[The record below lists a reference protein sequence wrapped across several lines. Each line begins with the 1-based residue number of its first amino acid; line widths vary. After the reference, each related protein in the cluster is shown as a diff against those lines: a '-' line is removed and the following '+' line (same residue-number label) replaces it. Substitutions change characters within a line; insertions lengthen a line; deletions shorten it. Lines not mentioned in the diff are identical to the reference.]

1 MLLPENKKQ
10 PLEIG
15 EIIMRRMITEKDVE
29 KLDNIK
35 PSEIEK
41 LGAMQDPKTATAGQ
55 ILTAD
60 GKGKATYKTA
70 SSDGTK
76 LWNYTQTFS
85 NTIKQDASI
94 GAYIRV
100 LSKYGKYAISPY
112 FFQSAVK
119 SGDTTIPYSELVLMS
134 RRESPD
140 VWVYVLIPEATMT
153 KYNLTVGSA
162 ISGNLGWYYYSE
174 Q

>member
-1 MLLPENKKQ
+1 
-10 PLEIG
+10 
-15 EIIMRRMITEKDVE
+15 MRRMITEKDVE
-29 KLDNIK
+29 KLDSIK

-41 LGAMQDPKTATAGQ
+41 LGAMQDPKTADDGQ

-70 SSDGTK
+70 PSGGTK
-76 LWNYTQTFS
+76 LWNYTETFS
-85 NTIKQDASI
+85 DTIKKDASI

-100 LSKYGKYAISPY
+100 YSRYEKYAISPY
-112 FFQSAVK
+112 FFDGAVK
-119 SGDTTIPYSELVLMS
+119 SGNTTIPYSELVLMS

-153 KYNLTVGSA
+153 KYNLTVGSS

-174 Q
+174 

>member
-1 MLLPENKKQ
+1 
-10 PLEIG
+10 
-15 EIIMRRMITEKDVE
+15 MRRMITETDVE
-29 KLDNIK
+29 KLDSIH

-41 LGAMQDPKTATAGQ
+41 LGKITNADIESVQATQSPIGATANYV
-55 ILTAD
+55 LTAD

-70 SSDGTK
+70 PSGGTK

-85 NTIKQDASI
+85 DTIKQDASI

-100 LSKYGKYAISPY
+100 YCRYGKYAISPY

-153 KYNLTVGSA
+153 KYNLTVGSS

-174 Q
+174 